1 MLIIYDFGGDIVYEG
16 AVMGIVSVSLPDE
29 YLEQLDQIESTYGL
43 KNRSDAMRQAIRLAE
58 SEMKDHL
65 NMSGHVEG
73 VLVIIHTDHDDAW
86 MSRIQH
92 RYENQIRMQ
101 LHTHLSSGRCLDV
114 MFVSSE
120 AEDMRGILKEIHST
134 GKADYLKLVIS

>member
-1 MLIIYDFGGDIVYEG
+1 MLITYDLSDDTVYEG

-29 YLEQLDQIESTYGL
+29 YIQQLDLIENTYGL
-43 KNRSDAMRQAIRLAE
+43 RNRSDAMRQAIRLAE
-58 SEMKDHL
+58 AEMKDHL

-73 VLVIIHTDHDDAW
+73 VLVIVHADHDDTW

-92 RYENQIRMQ
+92 RYEDQIRMQ

-120 AEDMRGILKEIHST
+120 SEDMREILKEIRST